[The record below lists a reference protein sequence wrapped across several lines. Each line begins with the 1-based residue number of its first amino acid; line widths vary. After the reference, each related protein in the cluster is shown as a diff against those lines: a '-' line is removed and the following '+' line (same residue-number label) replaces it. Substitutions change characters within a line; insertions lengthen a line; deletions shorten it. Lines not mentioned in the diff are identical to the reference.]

1 MKHFGVTKER
11 TATDSY
17 GYRAGRALRRHALV
31 FRVLILFL
39 LFLYIVFV
47 GQELYN
53 GTETLERGWGY
64 FLLAVGTAFAL
75 RLLLWVWNELI
86 RRRVGRA
93 GFQSRRDYNDYL
105 CHWRKD
111 TATRNAS
118 LLAMARLDLCLGR
131 PEQTLQDLNNLAP
144 ERLTKEQLKMFY
156 FYQAAAARLDGDETL
171 CADALLRCKA
181 IPIEKAGCL
190 TDMELDDL
198 FGENASN
205 RLVNAVANW
214 GGPEP
219 KHSVL
224 LPLCGA
230 LLTGYTAWYYG
241 IAMLLP
247 SGYEYR
253 TAFAAFSLL
262 VIFWGWAILA
272 LTLIYKL
279 TGRLWRHFRRI
290 PSRICTGLVTAILT
304 LLVLVFLVCNGLFQV
319 GLLDPEEDAGDGL
332 LIVTQENYLRPERN
346 TDSYYEADGLFL
358 RHYYGPVESGDE
370 ESKAS
375 AVESETENGE
385 SASAVENESPFEKA
399 DDGSTGKDAHLTA
412 EERAEA
418 AAQTRQKEELLLI
431 AQYLAD
437 SGDLDS
443 TGLETLEPTESA
455 KGTVYVILW
464 SEPWAEDETVTVR
477 GRLVYDRESAN
488 GKCDI
493 FVYYEDYVTSDG
505 SEAKSTAILEFYAVN
520 QQSGEVIS
528 GDKHSWSDMG
538 SAEYREATGE

>member
-1 MKHFGVTKER
+1 MKRFGVTKER
-11 TATDSY
+11 TVTSSY

-47 GQELYN
+47 RQELYN

-64 FLLAVGTAFAL
+64 FLLAVGTAFVL
-75 RLLLWVWNELI
+75 CLLLRVWNELT
-86 RRRVGRA
+86 RRRVSRA
-93 GFQSRRDYNDYL
+93 GLQSRRDYNDYL

-111 TATRNAS
+111 AATRSAS

-131 PEQTLQDLNNLAP
+131 PEQALEDLTRLVP
-144 ERLTKEQLKMFY
+144 ERLTKEQLKTLY
-156 FYQAAAARLDGDETL
+156 FYQAAAARLSGDDAL
-171 CADALLRCKA
+171 CADALLRCKT
-181 IPIEKAGCL
+181 IPIEKAGYL
-190 TDMELDDL
+190 TDTELDVL
-198 FGENASN
+198 FDENASD
-205 RLVNAVANW
+205 RLVNAVTNW

-219 KHSVL
+219 KRSVS
-224 LPLCGA
+224 LPLCLA

-253 TAFAAFSLL
+253 TAFATFSLL

-290 PSRICTGLVTAILT
+290 PLRICTGLVTAILT
-304 LLVLVFLVCNGLFQV
+304 LMVLVLLVCNGLFQV
-319 GLLDPEEDAGDGL
+319 GLLDPEEDVGDGL

-346 TDSYYEADGLFL
+346 IDSYYEADGPFL

-370 ESKAS
+370 ESEAS
-375 AVESETENGE
+375 AVESGTENGE
-385 SASAVENESPFEKA
+385 STPAVESESPAEEA
-399 DDGSTGKDAHLTA
+399 DDRLTDEDAYLSA
-412 EERAEA
+412 EERAES
-418 AAQTRQKEELLLI
+418 AAQTRRKEELLLI

-437 SGDLDS
+437 SGELDS
-443 TGLETLEPTESA
+443 TGLDALEPTESA

-464 SEPWAEDETVTVR
+464 SEPWEEDETVTVR

-488 GKCDI
+488 GECDI
-493 FVYYEDYVTSDG
+493 FVYYEDYIASDG
-505 SEAKSTAILEFYAVN
+505 NEAKSTAILEFYAVN
-520 QQSGEVIS
+520 QQSGEVIP
-528 GDKHSWSDMG
+528 GDKHSWSDVG
-538 SAEYREATGE
+538 SAEYREAIGE

>member
-11 TATDSY
+11 TATGSY
-17 GYRAGRALRRHALV
+17 GYRAGRAQQRHTLV
-31 FRVLILFL
+31 FRVLILIL
-39 LFLYIVFV
+39 LIFYIVFS
-47 GQELYN
+47 GKELYD

-64 FLLAVGTAFAL
+64 FLLAVGTAFVL
-75 RLLLWVWNELI
+75 CLLLRVWNELT

-93 GFQSRRDYNDYL
+93 GLQSRRDYNDYL

-111 TATRNAS
+111 TATRNAC
-118 LLAMARLDLCLGR
+118 LLAMARLDLCLGC
-131 PEQTLQDLNNLAP
+131 PEQALEDLTRLVT
-144 ERLTKEQLKMFY
+144 ERLTKEQLKTFY
-156 FYQAAAARLDGDETL
+156 FYQAASARLDGDEALRT
-171 CADALLRCKA
+171 DALLRCKT
-181 IPIEKAGCL
+181 IPIEKAGYL
-190 TDMELDDL
+190 TDTEMDDL
-198 FGENASN
+198 FGENASD
-205 RLVNAVANW
+205 RLVNAVTNW

-219 KHSVL
+219 KRSVL
-224 LPLCGA
+224 LPLCVA

-247 SGYEYR
+247 IGYEYR

-319 GLLDPEEDAGDGL
+319 GLLDPEEDVGGGL

-346 TDSYYEADGLFL
+346 TNSYYEADGPFL

-375 AVESETENGE
+375 AVESETEDNE
-385 SASAVENESPFEKA
+385 STSATENESPVEKA
-399 DDGSTGKDAHLTA
+399 GDGATDEDTYLTA
-412 EERAEA
+412 EERAET
-418 AAQTRQKEELLLI
+418 AAQTRRKEELLLI

-443 TGLETLEPTESA
+443 TGLEALEPTESA

-464 SEPWAEDETVTVR
+464 SEPWEEDETVTAR

-488 GKCDI
+488 GECDI
-493 FVYYEDYVTSDG
+493 FVYYEDYIASDD
-505 SEAKSTAILEFYAVN
+505 SEAKSTAVLEFYAVN
-520 QQSGEVIS
+520 QQSGEVIP
-528 GDKHSWSDMG
+528 GDKHSWSDVG